1 MALIYSPLGGLTRGR
16 QRSASIILRI
26 LWITQHYIALL
37 LTSGHLM
44 QQLIVEVDDQR
55 YLKPA
60 NRRYPLVPMTPDM
73 TIVGV
78 VVMKMR
84 VY

>member
-1 MALIYSPLGGLTRGR
+1 MEPAFFEGDTIIVDPDREPKGGDYVIVTGEP
-16 QRSASIILRI
+16 SAEP
-26 LWITQHYIALL
+26 TFK
-37 LTSGHLM
+37 
-44 QQLIVEVDDQR
+44 QLIVEVDDQR

-60 NRRYPLVPMTPDM
+60 NRRHPLVPVTPDM
-73 TIVGV
+73 TIVGG

>member
-1 MALIYSPLGGLTRGR
+1 
-16 QRSASIILRI
+16 
-26 LWITQHYIALL
+26 
-37 LTSGHLM
+37 M

-60 NRRYPLVPMTPDM
+60 NRRYPLVPFSQDM